1 MSSSKRHHWDRKIE
15 SVVAGRKEKGDT
27 HRVLETGKARI
38 VSPVDLAL
46 VVDHC
51 EELVVVQCLW
61 ARIAAHAR
69 KS

>member
-1 MSSSKRHHWDRKIE
+1 
-15 SVVAGRKEKGDT
+15 VAGRKEKGDT